1 MPGGSSPD
9 PEVPGCPAPVP
20 QTGHACWKPCPP
32 RNSGHRALWP
42 SPHSDPWQPFPGAG
56 AGAEVIRPAGRL
68 LLGWGEGRSPQ
79 WPVLKIGLWAGIPGQ
94 PPWGQCRG
102 GALDPQR
109 TCSLGHLP
117 ELSVQHVSLTL
128 ADLRQPV
135 STQGLTG
142 VPSRSWE
149 EIPPQSHFSDGETEG
164 QRSLGSLG
172 SHLGTAGRV

>member
-9 PEVPGCPAPVP
+9 PEVLGAPHQCPKQATPAGSPPLQLGASGSVALTPLRPLAALPWSRGRGKVICPA
-20 QTGHACWKPCPP
+20 
-32 RNSGHRALWP
+32 R
-42 SPHSDPWQPFPGAG
+42 
-56 AGAEVIRPAGRL
+56 RL

-94 PPWGQCRG
+94 PPRGQCRG

-149 EIPPQSHFSDGETEG
+149 EIPPQPHFSDGETEG
-164 QRSLGSLG
+164 QRSLGS
-172 SHLGTAGRV
+172 HLGTVGRV